1 MTDII
6 DDNDPRQHRLA
17 LDHHP
22 QLACEVGLILSAFA
36 ILELMPMRLLAKLIA
51 LPDSEASVL
60 SSQFRSF
67 GSRISML
74 ESLIKAKGEESPE
87 SLAAAEL
94 ISRLKVCGEIR
105 NKYAHGLWSQVLLD
119 GKNCVRLTNW
129 DAMTLASLVGKGS
142 KVLFVE

>member
-1 MTDII
+1 
-6 DDNDPRQHRLA
+6 
-17 LDHHP
+17 
-22 QLACEVGLILSAFA
+22 
-36 ILELMPMRLLAKLIA
+36 
-51 LPDSEASVL
+51 
-60 SSQFRSF
+60 
-67 GSRISML
+67 ML

-129 DAMTLASLVGKGS
+129 LPDARTSVASIVDELSIKHDCATLREAIHYSINYSWITIPDVNVG
-142 KVLFVE
+142 